1 MTITAALITE
11 GTYPL
16 EGGGVS
22 VWCDQL
28 IRGMNDV
35 KYHVM
40 AIGSPATPPPHLAL
54 PDNVRQLSLIP
65 LWSPP
70 GIGRL
75 RPAQR
80 RTFQALYAQLIESLV
95 TRSTAQDANRAFTH
109 ALTELAHLAQQVPLD
124 VALADPMNVPLILET
139 WHAHVRRSGEA
150 ARPGDLPAPTLRDA
164 LHASLWLMN
173 LLRPLAHAIPDCQ
186 VTHAVSNGLSV
197 LPAIA
202 TKALYGTPFIL
213 TEHGIYLRERYLAP
227 PSPYLSSA
235 TRAFLLRFYAHLTRT
250 AYQHADV
257 ISPASNFNVRW
268 QLRLGADPT
277 RIQPIRN
284 GIDPLAFPPI
294 ATDPQEK
301 TLVWVGR
308 IDPLKDL
315 STLIQAYGQTQRH
328 VPGARLRLYGPVP
341 RGNEAYAQACRTLI
355 QDLGLEGR
363 ATFEGRVPAVVDA
376 YHSGHVVALSSISE
390 GFPYTVLEGMAT
402 GRPVVATDVGGVSEA
417 VGDTGIMVPAR
428 DPDAFADACDELL
441 RDDQLRRRLGRQ
453 ARERVLS
460 LFTVRQ
466 CNDAYRGVYTRVT
479 RRQTPPDPTV
489 AGAGAGLL
497 SAGRP

>member
-16 EGGGVS
+16 ESGGVS

-28 IRGMNDV
+28 IRGLNDIN
-35 KYHVM
+35 YHVM
-40 AIGSPATPPPHLAL
+40 ALGTAETPPASLTL
-54 PDNVRQLSLIP
+54 PGNVRQLSLVS
-65 LWSPP
+65 LWTAPRP
-70 GIGRL
+70 GRL

-80 RTFQALYAQLIESLV
+80 RTFDALYAQLVESLV
-95 TRSTAQDANRAFTH
+95 TRSPVQDANQYFTH
-109 ALTELAHLAQQVPLD
+109 ALVELAHLAQHLPLD
-124 VALADPMNVPLILET
+124 AALADPANVALILDL
-139 WHAHVRRSGEA
+139 WHAHARRTGEEPQ
-150 ARPGDLPAPTLRDA
+150 PGDLPRPTLRDA

-173 LLRPLAHAIPDCQ
+173 LLRPLAHPLPGCQ
-186 VTHAVSNGLSV
+186 LTHAVSNGLSV

-227 PSPYLSSA
+227 PSPYLSGA
-235 TRAFLLRFYAHLTRT
+235 TRAFLLRFYDHLTRA
-250 AYQHADV
+250 AYDQADV

-284 GIDPLAFPPI
+284 GIEPSAFP
-294 ATDPQEK
+294 AGDTDPKEP
-301 TLVWVGR
+301 TVAWVGR

-315 STLIQAYGQTQRH
+315 STLIHAHALTQRR

-341 RGNEAYAQACRTLI
+341 RGNEAYAQACRTLV
-355 QDLGLEGR
+355 QDLGLEDH
-363 ATFEGRVPAVVDA
+363 ATFEGRVPSVVDA

-417 VGDTGIMVPAR
+417 VGDTGIVVPAR
-428 DPDAFADACDELL
+428 DPEAFADACNELL
-441 RDDQLRRRLGRQ
+441 RDTRLRRRLGRQ
-453 ARERVLS
+453 ARDRVLS
-460 LFTVRQ
+460 LFTVSQ
-466 CNDAYRGVYTRVT
+466 CTEAYRGVYTRIT
-479 RRQTPPDPTV
+479 RRAALAPVRSLPL
-489 AGAGAGLL
+489 AGPAGG
-497 SAGRP
+497 S